1 MLASGI
7 ELIAPEQISAA
18 ANGSKRLLV
27 LSVSAGNGHVRAAE
41 AIVAHAR
48 ADFTSLSVRH
58 HDVLRLVP
66 FWFRWVYSNV
76 YMALAHRL
84 PEAWGW
90 LYRTTDTSSETRWS
104 VRLRRLLQSYCAT
117 RLIDEIQRFQ
127 PDLIICTHFLPAEM
141 LSDRRFKLH
150 IACPI
155 WVQVTDFDLHPIWLQ
170 PAVSGYFVAN
180 DELAYRLLAQ
190 GVPSARVIISGIPL
204 MPSFSAPPDRVSAC
218 KQLELDPQ
226 KTTVLMMSGGAG
238 AGLQPSLIQAL
249 LAEHPDLQFI
259 VLTGRNQALFDTLQ
273 GVTSFYPTRLRVI
286 GFTDQVATLMACADL
301 AITKPGGL
309 STSEC
314 LAMGL
319 PMLLVSPIP
328 GQEERNAAWLIQEGA
343 ALRADDPATLQFR
356 LQRLLAD
363 PPRLSAMR
371 SRACALAKPSAAQD
385 VLQIARRLVQYA

>member
-7 ELIAPEQISAA
+7 ELIAPEQISAV

-48 ADFTSLSVRH
+48 ADFPSLSVRH

-66 FWFRWVYSNV
+66 FWFRRVYSDV

-150 IACPI
+150 IAC
-155 WVQVTDFDLHPIWLQ
+155 
-170 PAVSGYFVAN
+170 
-180 DELAYRLLAQ
+180 
-190 GVPSARVIISGIPL
+190 
-204 MPSFSAPPDRVSAC
+204 
-218 KQLELDPQ
+218 
-226 KTTVLMMSGGAG
+226 
-238 AGLQPSLIQAL
+238 
-249 LAEHPDLQFI
+249 
-259 VLTGRNQALFDTLQ
+259 LF
-273 GVTSFYPTRLRVI
+273 
-286 GFTDQVATLMACADL
+286 
-301 AITKPGGL
+301 
-309 STSEC
+309 
-314 LAMGL
+314 
-319 PMLLVSPIP
+319 
-328 GQEERNAAWLIQEGA
+328 
-343 ALRADDPATLQFR
+343 
-356 LQRLLAD
+356 
-363 PPRLSAMR
+363 
-371 SRACALAKPSAAQD
+371 
-385 VLQIARRLVQYA
+385 